1 MLEIRR
7 YIDTDHDDVW
17 DLHILGLQTVG
28 AYLGNG
34 PWDNDLHNIE
44 NVYLNNRGEFLV
56 GTYEGRLIAM
66 GAVHK
71 TTDERAE
78 IKRMRVHPDFQGRG
92 YGQRI
97 LDELEKHA
105 LALGYRAL
113 HLDTSVVQFAAQ
125 HLYRKNGFTE
135 TGRVMKG
142 VLECILFEKRM
153 R

>member
-7 YIDTDHDDVW
+7 YSNADHNDVW
-17 DLHILGLQTVG
+17 NLHILGLQRVG

-34 PWDNDLHNIE
+34 PWDDDLHDIE
-44 NVYLNNRGEFLV
+44 SVYLNNKGEFLV

-66 GAVHK
+66 GAVRK
-71 TTDERAE
+71 TTDELAE

-97 LDELEKHA
+97 LDELEKRA
-105 LALGYRAL
+105 LELGYSTL
-113 HLDTSVVQFAAQ
+113 HLDTSVVQIAAQ
-125 HLYRKNGFTE
+125 HLYRKNGFKE

-142 VLECILFEKRM
+142 KLECILLEKKLE
-153 R
+153 